1 MRWPSP
7 LLASGLRRLV
17 GEIENARAEGLRVDQ
32 LQRLLISP
40 VVKQTLSAPHDDGMN
55 HEAKFV
61 EEVLFKQRPDQ
72 GRAAGYRD
80 VLARLLFEPGDLLGN
95 VVPYQGGVLPLE
107 GLLEFH
113 HYLLHVRIKMRL
125 GGCAALRQDADKG

>member
-1 MRWPSP
+1 MGARDRTRMRWPSP

-40 VVKQTLSAPHDDGMN
+40 VLKQTLSAPHDDGMN

-72 GRAAGYRD
+72 GRAASNRD
-80 VLARLLFEPGDLLGN
+80 VLTW
-95 VVPYQGGVLPLE
+95 LPLE
-107 GLLEFH
+107 LGDLFRDVSLDKR
-113 HYLLHVRIKMRL
+113 RIVP
-125 GGCAALRQDADKG
+125 C